1 MDVEYLQQ
9 FKKIYGA
16 ILLFPYTKEHKQHT
30 MELFQMDPSSIEG
43 LTYIPQVYHIR
54 FLLFIGCR

>member
-43 LTYIPQVYHIR
+43 LTFIPQVNGVG
-54 FLLFIGCR
+54 FELFIGCR